1 MGFPPP
7 PPLQHSDMNKQSHN
21 GCFCFNLIDF
31 FEDQAGQVKDMRSN
45 GIKDES
51 RCDYFDMQ
59 HQHPAGSLLKAQ
71 GHYCSAGGEGARTEQ
86 VSLKLNLDPE
96 NRTRNAVRTTNPP

>member
-1 MGFPPP
+1 
-7 PPLQHSDMNKQSHN
+7 
-21 GCFCFNLIDF
+21 
-31 FEDQAGQVKDMRSN
+31 MRSN
-45 GIKDES
+45 GIQEES

-59 HQHPAGSLLKAQ
+59 PQLSAGSLLKAQ

-96 NRTRNAVRTTNPP
+96 NRTRNAVRTTYPP